1 VLGEI
6 IEGALTRR
14 LVSLALIN
22 RLAKSAP
29 SLSLSL
35 SLLRLVKVDAQFGGA
50 CPLQARSLR
59 RISIGERDDDDDY
72 CRQAKG
78 TYRCIDRRIIPMRRS
93 EKQIRAVEDRRWR

>member
-1 VLGEI
+1 MLDTLLTSGSPDFPKFQTKNNAYKNSEQVLGEI

-35 SLLRLVKVDAQFGGA
+35 SLPPPTCQ
-50 CPLQARSLR
+50 S
-59 RISIGERDDDDDY
+59 
-72 CRQAKG
+72 
-78 TYRCIDRRIIPMRRS
+78 
-93 EKQIRAVEDRRWR
+93 